1 MSIQYDTSAIAGGP
15 GPLIGT
21 RDTSVP
27 LARNTHL
34 LNWVEKMANLTT
46 PDAIHW
52 VDGSQ
57 EEYEALCAQ
66 MVERGSKVL
75 DVGCGEGDL
84 LQLLENRGI
93 DGRGIELSREGVNR
107 CVAKGLAVVQ
117 GDADTDLVNYPDDA
131 FDYVILSQTLQATR
145 QPKAVLENLLRIGR
159 RAIVSFPNFGFWKMR
174 LQLLVGG
181 HMPRT
186 ENLPATWYDTP
197 NIHFCT
203 IKDFVQLCD
212 EINVKMERAVALD
225 LYGRPVPLTLPW
237 WVWNMFGEQGVF
249 LLSRGG
255 AGK

>member
-1 MSIQYDTSAIAGGP
+1 MATQQQVLPLNGIAPKSAISYRG
-15 GPLIGT
+15 
-21 RDTSVP
+21 D
-27 LARNTHL
+27 HL
-34 LNWVEKMANLTT
+34 LVAE
-46 PDAIHW
+46 
-52 VDGSQ
+52 
-57 EEYEALCAQ
+57 

-84 LQLLENRGI
+84 LRLLESRGI

-117 GDADTDLVNYPDDA
+117 GDADTDLVNYPNDA

-145 QPKAVLENLLRIGR
+145 QPKVVLENLLRIGH
-159 RAIVSFPNFGFWKMR
+159 RAIVSFPNFVFWKMR
-174 LQLLVGG
+174 LQLLIGG

-186 ENLPATWYDTP
+186 ENLPATWYDTA

-203 IKDFVQLCD
+203 IKDFVELRD
-212 EINVKMERAVALD
+212 AIHGKMERAEALD
-225 LYGRPVPLTLPW
+225 LYGRPLRLRLPW

-255 AGK
+255 GK

>member
-1 MSIQYDTSAIAGGP
+1 MALQDQTL
-15 GPLIGT
+15 PLGITPERTAKGR
-21 RDTSVP
+21 RDY
-27 LARNTHL
+27 L
-34 LNWVEKMANLTT
+34 LVAE
-46 PDAIHW
+46 
-52 VDGSQ
+52 
-57 EEYEALCAQ
+57 
-66 MVERGSKVL
+66 MVAPGSKVL
-75 DVGCGEGDL
+75 DVGCGEGEL
-84 LQLLENRGI
+84 LQLLESRGI

-117 GDADTDLVNYPDDA
+117 GDADTDLVNYPNDA

-145 QPKAVLENLLRIGR
+145 QPKVVLENLLRIGR

-212 EINVKMERAVALD
+212 EINVKMERAIALD
-225 LYGRPVPLTLPW
+225 AFSRPVPLTC
-237 WVWNMFGEQGVF
+237 
-249 LLSRGG
+249 RGG
-255 AGK
+255 SGTCSASRACSCSAAWRRASDAVGVTYAHMTAGRADPSGRPRPAR

>member
-1 MSIQYDTSAIAGGP
+1 MAIQDQTLPLP
-15 GPLIGT
+15 GFAPNRIGNY
-21 RDTSVP
+21 RSD
-27 LARNTHL
+27 HL
-34 LNWVEKMANLTT
+34 LVAE
-46 PDAIHW
+46 
-52 VDGSQ
+52 
-57 EEYEALCAQ
+57 
-66 MVERGSKVL
+66 MVEGGSKVL
-75 DVGCGEGDL
+75 DVGCGDGDL
-84 LQLLENRGI
+84 LVLMESRGI

-117 GDADTDLVNYPDDA
+117 GDADADLVNYPDDA

-174 LQLLVGG
+174 LQLLIGG

-212 EINVKMERAVALD
+212 EIGVKMERAVALD
-225 LYGRPVPLTLPW
+225 NFGRPVPLNLPW

-249 LLSRGG
+249 LLSRGK
-255 AGK
+255 GK

>member
-1 MSIQYDTSAIAGGP
+1 MSVQDVLPLNGLTAETSGHFRA
-15 GPLIGT
+15 
-21 RDTSVP
+21 D
-27 LARNTHL
+27 HL
-34 LNWVEKMANLTT
+34 LVA
-46 PDAIHW
+46 
-52 VDGSQ
+52 G
-57 EEYEALCAQ
+57 
-66 MVERGSKVL
+66 MVRPGSKVL

-84 LQLLENRGI
+84 LQLLETRGI

-117 GDADTDLVNYPDDA
+117 GDADTDLGNYPDDA

-145 QPKAVLENLLRIGR
+145 QPRVVLENLLRIGR
-159 RAIVSFPNFGFWKMR
+159 SAIVSFPNFGYWKMR

-186 ENLPATWYDTP
+186 ESLPATWYDTP

-212 EINVKMERAVALD
+212 EIHVKMERAEALD
-225 LYGRPVPLTLPW
+225 LYGRPLRVRLPW
-237 WVWNMFGEQGVF
+237 WVWNLWGEQGVF

-255 AGK
+255 GKK

>member
-1 MSIQYDTSAIAGGP
+1 M
-15 GPLIGT
+15 
-21 RDTSVP
+21 
-27 LARNTHL
+27 
-34 LNWVEKMANLTT
+34 
-46 PDAIHW
+46 
-52 VDGSQ
+52 
-57 EEYEALCAQ
+57 
-66 MVERGSKVL
+66 L
-75 DVGCGEGDL
+75 DVGCGDGDL
-84 LQLLENRGI
+84 LQLLESRGI

-145 QPKAVLENLLRIGR
+145 QPKVVLENLLRIGQ

-225 LYGRPVPLTLPW
+225 LYGRPGAAEPAVVGLEH
-237 WVWNMFGEQGVF
+237 VRRAGRVF
-249 LLSRGG
+249 AEPGRGSRSSHRLVIPGRV
-255 AGK
+255 AA

>member
-1 MSIQYDTSAIAGGP
+1 MTAQQQVP
-15 GPLIGT
+15 PLSPAVKHDGVSH
-21 RDTSVP
+21 RGD
-27 LARNTHL
+27 HL
-34 LNWVEKMANLTT
+34 LVAE
-46 PDAIHW
+46 
-52 VDGSQ
+52 
-57 EEYEALCAQ
+57 
-66 MVERGSKVL
+66 MVAPGSKVL

-84 LQLLENRGI
+84 LLLLEGRGI

-159 RAIVSFPNFGFWKMR
+159 RAIVSFPNFGFWRMR
-174 LQLLVGG
+174 LQLLIGG

-212 EINVKMERAVALD
+212 EIHVKMERAVALD
-225 LYGRPVPLTLPW
+225 LYGRPLRLNAPW
-237 WVWNMFGEQGVF
+237 WFWNMFGEQGVF
-249 LLSRGG
+249 LLSR
-255 AGK
+255 AGKTK